1 MKIDY
6 EKLWRLIEKIE
17 ERSKE
22 KWYIEKWTSFDLI
35 LNIMKD
41 YWQLSNWILNS
52 NIKIIWNKIWWIFV
66 DMIILSII
74 LKEKYNIKTSF
85 NWKLEK
91 SDLKLNYNS
100 LETIILK
107 WNDFLWKI
115 AKKELEQDID
125 MIIFHMYNFYKILI
139 QISEYFKLNLVDV
152 I

>member
-6 EKLWRLIEKIE
+6 EKLWRIIEKIE
-17 ERSKE
+17 EKSKE

-52 NIKIIWNKIWWIFV
+52 NINIIWNKIWWIFV

-107 WNDFLWKI
+107 WNEFLWKI
-115 AKKELEQDID
+115 AEKELEQDID